1 MTAERVSWVS
11 GFSSVLKDT
20 GLTDLELAGVLQAR
34 TGSDLVSAAG
44 RRTMAI
50 G

>member
-1 MTAERVSWVS
+1 MTTERVSRVS

-34 TGSDLVSAAG
+34 TGSDWSPQQDEE
-44 RRTMAI
+44 
-50 G
+50 